1 VQLVEL
7 KIPDPS
13 ALQLTIVFVS
23 GELLVTVTVQ
33 VVLVP
38 TGTELGSQVTAVS
51 VFAGFIVVGL
61 KFAVI
66 VPKSFIVAVV
76 EADEGSAIVIDDV
89 LTFQPE
95 NA

>member
-1 VQLVEL
+1 
-7 KIPDPS
+7 
-13 ALQLTIVFVS
+13 
-23 GELLVTVTVQ
+23 VQ
-33 VVLVP
+33 VVLLP
-38 TGTELGSQVTAVS
+38 TSAEDGLQVTEVCVLANC
-51 VFAGFIVVGL
+51 AVVGL

-76 EADEGSAIVIDDV
+76 EADEGSDIVIDDV